1 MGRLLIPVAAVA
13 LIAFA
18 GPLHTSQSAPQAVP
32 DDFAIKLERS
42 SCFGACPV
50 YSVSIDAKG
59 SVTYE
64 GKKFVRVGG
73 RQTDQIPVSRVA
85 ELVAT
90 VDRIRFFE
98 LDDQYRFI
106 RNADGTTTAVTDLPT
121 TLVTVTRGGQTKQIE
136 DYIGAPESLQQLEK
150 EVDEAARTKRWISLD
165 QATLRQMVRD
175 GRVPSAQE
183 RAELLRKALQEDEVG
198 VITGLIEIGADP
210 NYNYGSNTTPLMMV
224 RSAAAARALI
234 TAGAIPYARSES
246 GVTPLSW
253 AVHLAPDVAEVLLK
267 AGVRP
272 DEPDSSARTPLWQ
285 AACAGNAGVVKLLLS
300 VGADPT
306 RRAVGVSPL
315 ECARQGQASERASR
329 PFPIGTPLFVKDF
342 DTAIALLEQALA
354 RRQHK

>member
-1 MGRLLIPVAAVA
+1 MFRSSIPIAGAAIVVSLAA
-13 LIAFA
+13 L
-18 GPLHTSQSAPQAVP
+18 QSAPQAVP
-32 DDFAIKLERS
+32 DDFVIKLERT

-59 SVTYE
+59 AVTYE

-98 LDDQYRFI
+98 LDNQYRFI
-106 RNADGTTTAVTDLPT
+106 RNADGTTTSVTDLPT

-136 DYIGAPESLQQLEK
+136 DYIGAPESLHQLEK

-175 GRVPSAQE
+175 GRVPPAAE
-183 RAELLRKALQEDEVG
+183 RTELLRKAVQEDEVG

-210 NYNYGSNTTPLMMV
+210 NHNYGNNTTPLMMV
-224 RSAAAARALI
+224 RSAAAARALL
-234 TAGAIPYARSES
+234 TAGAVPYARSES
-246 GVTPLSW
+246 GMTPLTW
-253 AVHLAPDVAEVLLK
+253 AVHLAPDVAEVLLN

-272 DEPDSSARTPLWQ
+272 DEPDSYGRTPVWQ
-285 AACAGNAGVVKLLLS
+285 AACEGNAGVVKLLLNA
-300 VGADPT
+300 GADPT
-306 RRAVGVSPL
+306 RRANGVSAL
-315 ECARQGQASERASR
+315 ECARQGQATERASR
-329 PFPIGTPLFVKDF
+329 PFPIDAPPYVKDF

-354 RRQHK
+354 KRQRK